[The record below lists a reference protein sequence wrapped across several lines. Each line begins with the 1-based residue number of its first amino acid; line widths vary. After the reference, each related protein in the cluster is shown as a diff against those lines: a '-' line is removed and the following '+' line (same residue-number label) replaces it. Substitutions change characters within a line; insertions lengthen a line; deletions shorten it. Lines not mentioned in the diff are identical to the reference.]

1 MSNSL
6 QPHGERSLVGY
17 SPWDFLSKNT
27 GMGSYFLLQGIFPTQ
42 GSNLGLLH
50 WQADSDSLPS
60 EPPGKKMHKV
70 IVDYMKYI
78 DKVYRLMLA
87 YSKDSVN
94 FIITVL
100 YNSSFENILDNLL
113 LLSALQKAWFCKD
126 LC

>member
-1 MSNSL
+1 
-6 QPHGERSLVGY
+6 
-17 SPWDFLSKNT
+17 
-27 GMGSYFLLQGIFPTQ
+27 
-42 GSNLGLLH
+42 
-50 WQADSDSLPS
+50 
-60 EPPGKKMHKV
+60 MHKV